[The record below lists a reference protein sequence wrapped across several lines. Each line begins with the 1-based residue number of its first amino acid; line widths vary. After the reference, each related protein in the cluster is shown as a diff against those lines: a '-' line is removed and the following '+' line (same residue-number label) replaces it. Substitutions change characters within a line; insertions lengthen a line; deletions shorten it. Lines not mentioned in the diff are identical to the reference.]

1 MSTQINFQGTL
12 LQCFTG
18 SPGARATIAN
28 ISSVNFPT
36 SQKTQ
41 DTTNATD
48 TIGRTVP
55 TGLLMAGP
63 VTAKVFWDSTE
74 ATQSNSA
81 GLRFLL
87 TRQLLRQ
94 WFIVYP
100 NTGTPADSF
109 YGYVTSFKLTGKVGD
124 VYTADVEISINDQS
138 IVLQ

>member
-1 MSTQINFQGTL
+1 MATQINFQGTL

-28 ISSVNFPT
+28 VSSVTYPL
-36 SQKTQ
+36 SEKTQ
-41 DTTNATD
+41 DTTSAAD

-55 TGLLMAGP
+55 TLLMAGP
-63 VTAKVFWDSTE
+63 VTCKVFWDSTE
-74 ATQSNSA
+74 ATQSASA

-87 TRQLLRQ
+87 KNQLLRQ

-100 NTGTPADSF
+100 NTGQPADSF
-109 YGYVTSFKLTGKVGD
+109 YGYVTKFNLTGKVAG
-124 VYTADVEISINDQS
+124 VYEADVEISINDQS